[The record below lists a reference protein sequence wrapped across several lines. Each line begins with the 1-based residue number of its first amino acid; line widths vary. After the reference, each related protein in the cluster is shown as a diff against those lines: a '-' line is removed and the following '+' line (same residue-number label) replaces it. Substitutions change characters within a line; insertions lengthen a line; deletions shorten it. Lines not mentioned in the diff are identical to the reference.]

1 MTTTTCVFKLRD
13 TAGISCCI
21 ECIKLSLYKTLPSNN
36 FTVYIF
42 YLKKTNIH
50 MKIKKKK
57 KLTKL

>member
-42 YLKKTNIH
+42 LFKKNKHTYEN
-50 MKIKKKK
+50 
-57 KLTKL
+57 